1 MGLCRTVLILLVA
14 LLFLPAAAESAWRS
28 ACLACHR
35 PHHAGRG
42 SCVGCHRGN
51 DRTERKKIAHN
62 DLIAGRFAHF
72 TIKGSPVVARGE
84 KLMDVLA
91 CRRCHIS
98 AGKGNRLAAN
108 LDRLV
113 PGSAPQGI
121 FDAIRSPVLFM
132 PNFHCDDRQI
142 GTLVNAILAGGE
154 SAGVKVGETAQVV
167 HFEDGKQGRENSFAK
182 QCGPCHKSLSERF
195 GGVGHG
201 DTGPN
206 LSGLLTAAYPR
217 TYRDGEP
224 WTTDKLRKW
233 LENPRA
239 IRTNARMQ
247 PVRLTAGEF
256 AQLVETLR
264 TTAGANP

>member
-1 MGLCRTVLILLVA
+1 LGICRTVLILLVA
-14 LLFLPAAAESAWRS
+14 LILLPGAAEAARQS

-72 TIKGSPVVARGE
+72 TLKGSPVVARGE
-84 KLMDVLA
+84 KLMDLLA

-98 AGKGNRLAAN
+98 TGRGNRLAAN
-108 LDRLV
+108 LDRLA
-113 PGSAPQGI
+113 PGSAQGI
-121 FDAIRSPVLFM
+121 FDAIRAPVLFM
-132 PNFHCDDRQI
+132 PNFHCDDGQI
-142 GTLVNAILAGGE
+142 STLVNAILAGGE
-154 SAGVKVGETAQVV
+154 SAEVKVGETAQVV
-167 HFEDGKQGRENSFAK
+167 HFEDGKQRRENSFAR
-182 QCGPCHKSLSERF
+182 QCGPCHKALSERF

-201 DTGPN
+201 DMGPN
-206 LSGLLTAAYPR
+206 LSGLFSAAYPG

-224 WTTDKLRKW
+224 WTTDKLGKW

-239 IRTNARMQ
+239 IRANARMQ
-247 PVRLTAGEF
+247 PLRLTAGEF
-256 AQLVETLR
+256 EQLAETLR
-264 TTAGANP
+264 TTVGAKP

>member
-1 MGLCRTVLILLVA
+1 MGICRTFLILLVA
-14 LLFLPAAAESAWRS
+14 LLLLPAAAESARRS

-72 TIKGSPVVARGE
+72 TVKGSPVVARGE
-84 KLMDVLA
+84 KLLDVLA

-98 AGKGNRLAAN
+98 AGRGNRLAAN

-113 PGSAPQGI
+113 PGSPQGI

-132 PNFHCDDRQI
+132 PNFQCDDRQI
-142 GTLVNAILAGGE
+142 STLVNAILAGGE
-154 SAGVKVGETAQVV
+154 AAGVKVGETAQVV
-167 HFEDGKQGRENSFAK
+167 HFVDGKQGGENSFAK
-182 QCGPCHKSLSERF
+182 HCGPCHKSLSERF

-201 DTGPN
+201 DIGPN
-206 LSGLLTAAYPR
+206 LSGLLSAAYPA

-224 WTTDKLRKW
+224 WTTDKLGKW

-239 IRTNARMQ
+239 IRANARMQ

-256 AQLVETLR
+256 EQLAETLR
-264 TTAGANP
+264 TTAGAKP